1 MSKALPFVVAA
12 VLGGAAL
19 VPVYYATQHPTTE
32 LGAKADKNAAP
43 VAKISYALGYEVAK
57 QTPPELDTN
66 SFITG
71 FRDAHAQKP
80 AAYTEEELQAAYV
93 DFQKEI
99 QQKQLNETKKA
110 EATSNSFLAENA
122 KKEGVKTT
130 ASGLQYKIIK
140 EGTGKQPSSTS
151 VVKVH
156 YKGQLTDG
164 KVFDS
169 SYDRGE
175 PIEFPLNQVIP
186 GWTEG
191 LQLMK
196 EGGKATLYIPA
207 NLGYG
212 EHVLSFI
219 LEEIMK
225 KLSLILIAS
234 AIGTVQAAPTTLKS
248 PQKEQLGYS
257 YGYLMGKGNAET
269 LKDLNI
275 ETFVQ
280 GLKDATQGKT
290 ASLSDEEMAN
300 VLNQYKKRLEAKQ
313 LIEFQELAQQNEQV
327 GQAFLAE
334 NAKKAD
340 IITTKSGLQYQVLQE
355 GKGKSP
361 KATSMVKVNYEGR
374 LLDGTVFDSSI
385 ARNHPAEFK
394 LNQVISGWTEG
405 VQTMKE
411 GGKSRFFIPADLA
424 YGDIGAGDGI
434 GPNSTLIFDIE
445 LIEVK

>member
-140 EGTGKQPSSTS
+140 EGTGKQPSATS

-156 YKGQLTDG
+156 YK
-164 KVFDS
+164 
-169 SYDRGE
+169 
-175 PIEFPLNQVIP
+175 
-186 GWTEG
+186 G

-212 EHVLSFI
+212 E
-219 LEEIMK
+219 
-225 KLSLILIAS
+225 
-234 AIGTVQAAPTTLKS
+234 
-248 PQKEQLGYS
+248 
-257 YGYLMGKGNAET
+257 
-269 LKDLNI
+269 
-275 ETFVQ
+275 Q
-280 GLKDATQGKT
+280 GVPG
-290 ASLSDEEMAN
+290 
-300 VLNQYKKRLEAKQ
+300 
-313 LIEFQELAQQNEQV
+313 
-327 GQAFLAE
+327 
-334 NAKKAD
+334 
-340 IITTKSGLQYQVLQE
+340 
-355 GKGKSP
+355 
-361 KATSMVKVNYEGR
+361 
-374 LLDGTVFDSSI
+374 SI
-385 ARNHPAEFK
+385 P
-394 LNQVISGWTEG
+394 
-405 VQTMKE
+405 
-411 GGKSRFFIPADLA
+411 
-424 YGDIGAGDGI
+424 
-434 GPNSTLIFDIE
+434 PNSTLIFDVE
-445 LIEVK
+445 LISVK